1 MFAASIE
8 MHVKDVVVLRIAWLK
23 SIENRDIDVYKSDMD
38 PKPRIYMPHWEVLA
52 NGYIELGDWDIGHI
66 LVPCW
71 RLYWGEPAYAWL
83 ERRGRRW
90 DLQPDQLLVIAPYT
104 RIESGVSETCRHFWI
119 HFTASS
125 PYDFVSDWIGA
136 VPLSD
141 SGRKELVALAVEFG
155 NKGSFSAPF
164 GTRLS
169 SLISLGMSAVPDD
182 LLGMVRL
189 EPRVDTALR
198 LMRKALAMPI
208 QELARQAGLSPR
220 ALDRLFAETL
230 GQSPKRVQSM
240 LRMNRAEL
248 KLVYSD
254 DSIEAISE
262 LCGFHDRAHFSRV
275 FGDAHGLGPAS
286 YRSRGQLSKPD
297 RTSSRIVNI

>member
-1 MFAASIE
+1 
-8 MHVKDVVVLRIAWLK
+8 MHVKDIVVLRIAWLEY
-23 SIENRDIDVYKSDMD
+23 IENRDIDVYKSDMD
-38 PKPRIYMPHWEVLA
+38 PNSRIYMPHWEVLSY
-52 NGYIELGDWDIGHI
+52 GYIELGDWDIGHI

-71 RLYWGEPAYAWL
+71 RMYWGEPACAWL

-90 DLQPDQLLVIAPYT
+90 DLQPDQLLMIAPYT
-104 RIESGVSETCRHFWI
+104 RIESGVSGTCRHFWI

-136 VPLSD
+136 VPLGD
-141 SGRKELVALAVEFG
+141 SGRKELLSLAGEFG
-155 NKGSFSAPF
+155 NKGAASAQF

-182 LLGMVRL
+182 LLGTVRL
-189 EPRVDTALR
+189 EPRVDMALR
-198 LMRKALAMPI
+198 LMRKDLAMPV
-208 QELARQAGLSPR
+208 QELAGHAGLSPR
-220 ALDRLFAETL
+220 ALDRLFAEAL

-254 DSIEAISE
+254 DSIETIAE
-262 LCGFHDRAHFSRV
+262 LCGFHDRSHFSRV
-275 FGDAHGLGPAS
+275 FCDVHGLGPAS
-286 YRSRGQLSKPD
+286 YRSRGQRSKSD
-297 RTSSRIVNI
+297 RRIHRIANV